1 MIERTRSSR
10 GFTLIERL
18 ACPPK
23 PWRRRARQG
32 FTLIELLVV
41 IAIIGGLAAILIPS
55 LAGALRSA
63 KRARALSQITALE
76 GAIKGFIGEYG
87 IPPLPQGVNI
97 GDADQEFTGDAQ
109 AQIIQILCNWDDA
122 NWPGGKR
129 NKREIVFLDLDPK
142 SFDVSSVSDMKDA
155 LIANGYRDPWE
166 NPYGILL
173 DLNLDDRIVGL
184 YGGTADNPIRAK
196 VGVYS
201 LGEKGEAD
209 ADNPR
214 YKTW

>member
-1 MIERTRSSR
+1 MNARCRNSR
-10 GFTLIERL
+10 
-18 ACPPK
+18 
-23 PWRRRARQG
+23 G

-41 IAIIGGLAAILIPS
+41 ITIIGLLAAILIPS
-55 LAGALRSA
+55 LAAALRSA
-63 KRARALSQITALE
+63 ERARALSQITALE

-87 IPPLPQGVNI
+87 IPPLPQGVSI

-109 AQIIQILCNWDDA
+109 AQIIQILCNWDDPA
-122 NWPGGKR
+122 WPGGKR

-155 LIANGYRDPWE
+155 LIANGYRDPWG

-184 YGGTADNPIRAK
+184 YGGTKENPIRAK

-201 LGEKGEAD
+201 LGEKGE
-209 ADNPR
+209 DNKDDPP